1 MLPLGVSA
9 VTVGFGFLITL
20 DRPPFDLR
28 TSPILIPIA
37 QAMVAL
43 PLVVR
48 TLAPVLRAVDD
59 RQRQVAA
66 TLGARPWQVLLT
78 VELPVIWRPLL
89 AAVGLALAVSLG
101 EFGATSFLARPDQPT
116 LPVVIYHLIGR
127 PGADNLGMA
136 LAASVILAVVTVT
149 VMGLVERL
157 RVSSVGAF

>member
-1 MLPLGVSA
+1 MNPSPTALPRLLLVEDDPVSA
-9 VTVGFGFLITL
+9 AFL
-20 DRPPFDLR
+20 RE
-28 TSPILIPIA
+28 A
-37 QAMVAL
+37 AAAL
-43 PLVVR
+43 PALV
-48 TLAPVLRAVDD
+48 
-59 RQRQVAA
+59 
-66 TLGARPWQVLLT
+66 
-78 VELPVIWRPLL
+78 
-89 AAVGLALAVSLG
+89 VSLG